1 MIFDSSASVIASHQ
15 TEFTQYF
22 THPGWQEQDPHE
34 IIDKINENI
43 REAVKSLEAGPG
55 GYKASDIKV
64 IGVTNQRET
73 TVVWD
78 KDTGK
83 ALTRCIAWPDNRN
96 GHTIAKL
103 AGKSEK
109 GIDAVKK

>member
-1 MIFDSSASVIASHQ
+1 MIFDSSARVVASHQ
-15 TEFTQYF
+15 TEFTQFF

-34 IIDKINENI
+34 IIDKINTNI
-43 REAVKSLEAGPG
+43 VESVKQLEAGG
-55 GYKASDIKV
+55 EYKASDIKV

-78 KDTGK
+78 KNTGK

-96 GHTIAKL
+96 GHTISKL
-103 AGKSEK
+103 AAKSEE
-109 GIDAVKK
+109 GINALKK